1 MKKKCLKVR
10 NDGVELVLHLRYADG
25 LGVLLSFR
33 APLLACGRLVA
44 ALKKRLAARAASA
57 TSPPWWMRS
66 SRGLSAARLESVGEN
81 ESNSRDYDQVL
92 SPSH

>member
-44 ALKKRLAARAASA
+44 ALKKRLAARIAFAVRVRHFTAKVEAVIPGSERGEA
-57 TSPPWWMRS
+57 GVCRGKGIKQ
-66 SRGLSAARLESVGEN
+66 SRL
-81 ESNSRDYDQVL
+81 
-92 SPSH
+92 